1 MFTRIFT
8 VMVITMLLV
17 SACAPA
23 AETNSNQAVR
33 DELQP
38 ILKAVV
44 SGSDE
49 DRLALFQFVNVP
61 CANMEG
67 LGGPPPCPESVAE
80 GTDMQVFPILGSEGS
95 LLSLE
100 EVTNMMSDLQ
110 VKDLYAVYRETP
122 NPNAEP
128 YYQTGEYAM
137 LFERETSDL
146 QLPVVFQVRDGR
158 IVRIDYHIG
167 VSPEDILKE
176 IPIEQVV
183 IAPQEAKAW
192 TEALR

>member
-1 MFTRIFT
+1 
-8 VMVITMLLV
+8 
-17 SACAPA
+17 
-23 AETNSNQAVR
+23 
-33 DELQP
+33 
-38 ILKAVV
+38 
-44 SGSDE
+44 
-49 DRLALFQFVNVP
+49 
-61 CANMEG
+61 
-67 LGGPPPCPESVAE
+67 
-80 GTDMQVFPILGSEGS
+80 MQVFPILGSEGS

>member
-1 MFTRIFT
+1 
-8 VMVITMLLV
+8 MVVTMLLV

-38 ILKAVV
+38 ILNAVF

-49 DRLALFQFVNVP
+49 DRLALIQFVNIP
-61 CANMEG
+61 CANVEG
-67 LGGPPPCPESVAE
+67 LGGPPSCPEGVAE
-80 GTDMQVFPILGSEGS
+80 GTEMKVFPVLGSEGS

-100 EVTNMMSDLQ
+100 EVTNIMSDLQ